1 MFNVLADFFKENELD
16 RSKLVGYTTDGAPAM
31 LGRKSGFQ
39 THVKDIAANTTFV
52 HCFIHRFALCTK
64 VLPAE
69 LMSRLNKIIKIVN
82 FLKTS
87 ALNSRLFARLCEDVS
102 SAQKCLLFHTKVRW
116 LSRGNMTRRVFELR
130 HELLTFFKEK
140 NHEFKDYF
148 ENDDFIS
155 RMAYLSDIFQALN
168 VINLSFQGSN
178 SNIAVFIS
186 KLEAFTRK
194 LDFWTKNVESK
205 QFGMFQLLTTLS
217 VEPNDQLSQEI
228 HDHLKLL
235 RMELLHY
242 FPDLVTW
249 TYAVNP
255 FCIDPALLSV
265 GTGEQEEI
273 IDIQV
278 DDTAKSK
285 LNEYSLIDFWLIMG
299 STYPTLARNAARQS
313 LIFPSTWECEQ
324 GFSALMPI
332 KSKSRNRITEP
343 KHHFR
348 CAVSKV
354 APRIDQ
360 LVQKKQLHL
369 SH

>member
-1 MFNVLADFFKENELD
+1 MCSMFWRIFKENELD
-16 RSKLVGYTTDGAPAM
+16 WSKLIGCTTDGAPVM

-39 THVKDIAANTTFV
+39 TYVKDIAVNATFV

-82 FLKTS
+82 FIKTS

-102 SAQKCLLFHTKVRW
+102 SARKCLLFHTEVRW

-178 SNIAVFIS
+178 SNIAVFVS

-242 FPDLVTW
+242 FPDLVSC

-255 FCIDPALLSV
+255 FCIDPALLPV

-278 DDTAKSK
+278 DDTAKAK
-285 LNEYSLIDFWLIMG
+285 LKECSLIDFW
-299 STYPTLARNAARQS
+299 
-313 LIFPSTWECEQ
+313 
-324 GFSALMPI
+324 
-332 KSKSRNRITEP
+332 
-343 KHHFR
+343 
-348 CAVSKV
+348 
-354 APRIDQ
+354 
-360 LVQKKQLHL
+360 
-369 SH
+369 

>member
-1 MFNVLADFFKENELD
+1 
-16 RSKLVGYTTDGAPAM
+16 M
-31 LGRKSGFQ
+31 LGRKFRFQ
-39 THVKDIAANTTFV
+39 TYVKDVAANATFV
-52 HCFIHRFALCTK
+52 HCFIHRFALYTK

-82 FLKTS
+82 FIKTS

-102 SAQKCLLFHTKVRW
+102 STQKCLLFHTEVRW

-140 NHEFKDYF
+140 NHDFKDYF
-148 ENDDFIS
+148 ENDDLIS

-168 VINLSFQGSN
+168 IINFWFQKSN
-178 SNIAVFIS
+178 SNIAAFIS

-235 RMELLHY
+235 RMELLYY
-242 FPDLVTW
+242 FPDFVSC

-255 FCIDPALLSV
+255 FCSDPALLPV

-285 LNEYSLIDFWLIMG
+285 LNECSLIDFWLIMG
-299 STYPTLARNAARQS
+299 STYPTLARNAVRQL

-324 GFSALMPI
+324 GFSALMAI

-343 KHHFR
+343 KHDFR
-348 CAVSKV
+348 CAVNKV

-360 LVQKKQLHL
+360 LVQKK
-369 SH
+369 